1 MLAKLRPL
9 YNKFMIPAGNASVRL
24 GVTPDM
30 WTLFSLFSAFVAGL
44 FLYKG
49 WIWWGF
55 VLSLI
60 MFGGDMM
67 DGATARAKGNMT
79 KFGTVFDHVI
89 DRYAEFFILGG
100 LLFGGYISGLTAI
113 FCISGMVMASYVR
126 AVAESA
132 GGLEDCTV
140 GFAGRLEKLILI
152 WLAMV
157 FIGVGWKVPAQYL
170 FWLVGLLSHITA
182 VQRLL
187 FSRRKILESRADAS

>member
-1 MLAKLRPL
+1 
-9 YNKFMIPAGNASVRL
+9 
-24 GVTPDM
+24 
-30 WTLFSLFSAFVAGL
+30 LFSLFSAFAAGIL
-44 FLYKG
+44 LYQG
-49 WIWWGF
+49 RIWGGF

-67 DGATARAKGNMT
+67 DGATARARGILT

-89 DRYAEFFILGG
+89 DRYAEFLILGG
-100 LLFGGYISGLTAI
+100 LLFGGYISGFTAI

-132 GGLEDCTV
+132 GGLQDCTV
-140 GFAGRLEKLILI
+140 GIAGRLEKLILI

-157 FIGVGWKVPAQYL
+157 FIGIGWKNYAEYL

-187 FSRRKILESRADAS
+187 FARRKIFESSADAS